1 MPPLNDL
8 SGFGNHHASEAVPGA
23 LPEGQNN
30 PQKPPRGL
38 YTEQLSGTSFTSPR
52 GSNRRTWMYRIR
64 PSVLHVYD
72 LRPVDRGLV
81 RTASCREAEPPFG
94 QLRWDPIPPES
105 GTTWFTG
112 LRTIATNGDA

>member
-1 MPPLNDL
+1 MPPLNYL

-64 PSVLHVYD
+64 PSVLHVHD

-81 RTASCREAEPPFG
+81 RTAPCREAEPRMA
-94 QLRWDPIPPES
+94 LRPGHVGS
-105 GTTWFTG
+105 GAPARPGARRRAAKIHTQ
-112 LRTIATNGDA
+112 